1 MLKTMHDKKTYLVK
15 ILQQFVLTKLL
26 WKKDQRVFALFEDH
40 LSEIYHCKKIH
51 NVLLNEAF
59 PP

>member
-1 MLKTMHDKKTYLVK
+1 MHDKKTYLVK

-51 NVLLNEAF
+51 NVLLKEAF